1 MYTVFAGDENHRPD
15 GLPIT
20 TRNNLREA
28 RTRAEREAKGRGYGC
43 VIEVA
48 GLVLTGEHTYR
59 DSLVLSLHAIAL
71 TVERMGFARRAET
84 IRSLG
89 EAVKLTDSAASW
101 TALEAAAIAIHDE
114 CEAPARYTTI
124 DGARWDTE
132 ELCDAL
138 TFDMSDA
145 IEEGN
150 TSDGVVLAWA
160 SEWKIARSDLT
171 ISRILPSDVPT
182 VTLLCGSTR
191 VVFEWDCGI
200 DGYLATSTPVD
211 APIGGAA

>member
-1 MYTVFAGDENHRPD
+1 MYNVFTCDKDCRPD
-15 GLPIT
+15 GLLT
-20 TRNNLREA
+20 TRRTLREA
-28 RTRAEREAKGRGYGC
+28 RLRAEREACVRTNGC

-48 GLVLTGEHTYR
+48 GLVLTGEHDYR
-59 DSLVLSLHAIAL
+59 DSLVLALHAIAL
-71 TVERMGFARRAET
+71 TVERMGFDRRAET
-84 IRSLG
+84 IRSLA
-89 EAVKLTDSAASW
+89 EAVKLVDSTASW
-101 TALEAAAIAIHDE
+101 SALEAAAIAIHDE

-124 DGARWDTE
+124 DGARWDTD

-138 TFDMSDA
+138 TFDMASA
-145 IEEGN
+145 IEDGN

-191 VVFEWDCGI
+191 VVFEWDPNI
-200 DGYLATSTPVD
+200 DGYLATATPAD
-211 APIGGAA
+211 AATGGAA